1 MGVTIERNA
10 TVGTVVIDRPAVRN
24 AVDGRT
30 AEALYGAF
38 LELDDDDSIS
48 VCVLWGSGGTF
59 CSGADM
65 RAIGSDQ
72 THRLEADGH
81 GPMGPTRLAM
91 SKPVIAA
98 IEGHAVAGGLELA
111 LWCDLRVGS
120 EMSVFGVLCRRWGV
134 PLIDGGTVR
143 LPQIVGVGHAMDM
156 ILTGREVSAREA
168 KDIGLINRIVPEGS
182 ARKEAEALA
191 RTIAAFPQIC
201 LRSDRRAL
209 REGVGAP
216 TDEAMRRE
224 FELGIETI
232 ASGETMAG
240 VERFR
245 DGHGRHG
252 APE

>member
-65 RAIGSDQ
+65 RAIGTDQ
-72 THRLEADGH
+72 THRLEVDGH
-81 GPMGPTRLAM
+81 GPMGPTRLTM